1 MNFFKRLTAK
11 TPCFFQKVR
20 NVGLI
25 LAAIGGVLVSIEFNL
40 PAFVVR
46 IGEFLLVA
54 GAVASAVAQ
63 TTVERNEY
71 V

>member
-1 MNFFKRLTAK
+1 MNLVKRLTAK

-20 NVGLI
+20 NIGLI
-25 LAAIGGVLVSIEFNL
+25 LAAVGGVLVSVEFNL

-63 TTVERNEY
+63 ATVADNGN